1 MRLDKLEQA
10 AARHA
15 ENGFCRV
22 IGCPECEVR
31 RQERFGGKT
40 LEKVRVE
47 VVEGGVLDFDHAALQ
62 REHVLLLAENRR
74 LVVENTGLMESL
86 AASRAQVASLELNLR
101 GYDADCLG
109 MEQIIEGLRAQL
121 AESAESIVEMTQL
134 VIAANDRAQALGAE
148 TCGFVAAMLDL
159 AEAPAVS
166 PEMEQFLD
174 VLAGMALAKL
184 HDASH
189 RLAPVQ
195 HD

>member
-15 ENGFCRV
+15 SDGFCRV

-40 LEKVRVE
+40 LDKVKVE
-47 VVEGGVLDFDHAALQ
+47 VVEGNALDIKLEQANRTIDDL
-62 REHVLLLAENRR
+62 ERR
-74 LVVENTGLMESL
+74 LGEADE
-86 AASRAQVASLELNLR
+86 AKAEL
-101 GYDADCLG
+101 
-109 MEQIIEGLRAQL
+109 
-121 AESAESIVEMTQL
+121 TQL
-134 VIAANDRAQALGAE
+134 VIDANERAQALGAE
-148 TCGFVAAMLDL
+148 ICGFVAAMVESQQIPPGSEEFEEFVGLLQSL
-159 AEAPAVS
+159 ALV
-166 PEMEQFLD
+166 
-174 VLAGMALAKL
+174 KL